1 MIRLSLTVMQSL
13 IIQIFLLSSEA
24 LYTTRSM
31 DGVIWEQPDAF
42 YTVDA
47 LAPGLPHLCDAMIAF
62 FEGALDT
69 WLRYVSLASTNQMA

>member
-1 MIRLSLTVMQSL
+1 
-13 IIQIFLLSSEA
+13 
-24 LYTTRSM
+24 M